1 MSHIYAQRYKND
13 PQEKH
18 FEDFCK
24 AKGGRIAQLPNNHPA
39 IEVQKNIF
47 MKQVKALDLDIEHLV
62 QEPNYKQAFK
72 TWAQEHHFVD
82 AHELMPKFLE
92 KIKSYEDPDPDQ
104 RDRDARSACEK
115 YQETSEAKYF
125 ETFLEHN
132 QKCYIQALK
141 LGKNIMQLQL
151 RDKLYPEF
159 IKWSECP
166 WKGDPYDFCT
176 YLLKFPVGP
185 SGYDNLAWGK
195 TMMKC
200 FYIGDNHWFDT
211 CDRGHQERFLKEADP
226 DNKVELK
233 PIQQM
238 IKDLKKAQQNK
249 NATELGAQ
257 VQEAQVPEAPEAP
270 EAQVQEAPEVPE
282 APEAPE
288 APAPEAPEAQVQ
300 EAPAPEVPE
309 APEAQVQEVQE
320 VPEDQDLM
328 AQLEKLKKM
337 QANIEKK
344 IALQNEQ
351 SIMQGLKPKYQ
362 EIVQKIN
369 KKRSFQNVSFDF
381 GNLPPTKRAKTFK
394 ADINKFIQ
402 DAQAQEKKAYDRRE
416 QMKKEISKR
425 VNNFFN

>member
-18 FEDFCK
+18 FQDFCK
-24 AKGGRIAQLPNNHPA
+24 AKGGRIAQLPSNHPA
-39 IEVQKNIF
+39 IEVQRNIF

-82 AHELMPKFLE
+82 AYELMPKFIE
-92 KIKSYEDPDPDQ
+92 KIKSYEDPEPDQ
-104 RDRDARSACEK
+104 RDRDARAACEK
-115 YQETSEAKYF
+115 YQETHEAKYF

-141 LGKNIMQLQL
+141 LGKNIMQLQI
-151 RDKLYPEF
+151 RDELYPEF

-211 CDRGHQERFLKEADP
+211 CDQGHQERFLKEADP

-238 IKDLKKAQQNK
+238 IKDLKKAQHNK
-249 NATELGAQ
+249 KALENALDEVPQ
-257 VQEAQVPEAPEAP
+257 VQEAQVPEAEAPAPEAPEAQAP
-270 EAQVQEAPEVPE
+270 EAQVQEAPEAQV
-282 APEAPE
+282 
-288 APAPEAPEAQVQ
+288 PEAQVQ
-300 EAPAPEVPE
+300 EAVQ
-309 APEAQVQEVQE
+309 EAQVQEAQE
-320 VPEDQDLM
+320 VPEAQDLM

-369 KKRSFQNVSFDF
+369 KKRSFQNLSFDF

-402 DAQAQEKKAYDRRE
+402 DAQAQEKRAYDRRE